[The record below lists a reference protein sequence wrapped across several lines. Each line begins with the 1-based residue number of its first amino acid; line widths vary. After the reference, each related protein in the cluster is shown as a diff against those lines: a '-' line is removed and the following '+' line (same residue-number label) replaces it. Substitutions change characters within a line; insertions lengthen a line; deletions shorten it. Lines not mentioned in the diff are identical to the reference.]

1 MTLRFAAHMAVITQ
15 RTLPFLSSFRFARST
30 PANDVA
36 RSQPE
41 KSTSKRKSRPLA
53 PRASLAELELQRSWT
68 CAVYPITLFVMDKPN
83 HHDVD
88 VILKLYEL
96 RREDRMRKAR
106 SWLFGYKASNA
117 AEHQAACPPGSD
129 QEAYYRMVTSY
140 WDMAASFVTS
150 GAVNK
155 DLFLQSAGE
164 LLFVWEKTKATIA
177 DTRKAM
183 ANPGYLSNL
192 ENVAQALIENMNKAN
207 PRAYGIFSDRVL
219 GVGA

>member
-1 MTLRFAAHMAVITQ
+1 
-15 RTLPFLSSFRFARST
+15 
-30 PANDVA
+30 
-36 RSQPE
+36 
-41 KSTSKRKSRPLA
+41 
-53 PRASLAELELQRSWT
+53 
-68 CAVYPITLFVMDKPN
+68 MDKPN

-88 VILKLYEL
+88 VILRLYEL

-106 SWLFGYKASNA
+106 AWLFGYKASNA

-164 LLFVWEKTKATIA
+164 LLFVWEKTKGTIA

-183 ANPGYLSNL
+183 GNPAYLSHI

-207 PRAYGIFSDRVL
+207 PKAYDAFSARVR
-219 GVGA
+219 GVAA

>member
-1 MTLRFAAHMAVITQ
+1 MAKRCLATPSSPRAAVTLRTSPAWKLAAGSVAASITTREALSNALCTAEEYMTTMLSHRAAHYDYTV
-15 RTLPFLSSFRFARST
+15 P
-30 PANDVA
+30 
-36 RSQPE
+36 
-41 KSTSKRKSRPLA
+41 
-53 PRASLAELELQRSWT
+53 
-68 CAVYPITLFVMDKPN
+68 YMDKPT

-88 VILKLYEL
+88 VILKLYDL

-155 DLFLQSAGE
+155 DLFLQNAGE
-164 LLFVWEKTKATIA
+164 LLFVWEKAKGTIA
-177 DTRKAM
+177 DTRKSM
-183 ANPGYLSNL
+183 GNPKYLSNL
-192 ENVAQALIENMNKAN
+192 ETVAQALIENMSKGDPKA
-207 PRAYGIFSDRVL
+207 YEMFSARVK
-219 GVGA
+219 GMGA